1 MIGLFFTDERV
12 TDFEKAKT
20 ADLDLFARYFR
31 GMLAEGISIAPS
43 QFEGMFL
50 STAHTDADI
59 EKNNSGSGSR
69 FLNLIIAVRH
79 VASATCLFSFPRI
92 FRSPQT

>member
-59 EKNNSGSGSR
+59 EKKQFRQRIAFSQPYNSCQTCCFSNMS
-69 FLNLIIAVRH
+69 FFI
-79 VASATCLFSFPRI
+79 SAHI
-92 FRSPQT
+92 